1 MATRRPASPIAGAI
15 AVVTVH
21 QLLPCSDSWCHL
33 LAACPIASLRWRE
46 MDSNHRFR
54 DRPALSNTSK
64 PYECMY
70 FRDRHSGVRTWP
82 IATGNRWF
90 ESISLQQRV
99 RRNRR
104 MRSPLTD
111 VHHRCG
117 G

>member
-1 MATRRPASPIAGAI
+1 MFADS
-15 AVVTVH
+15 
-21 QLLPCSDSWCHL
+21 LLEGDGFEPSV
-33 LAACPIASLRWRE
+33 P
-46 MDSNHRFR
+46 R
-54 DRPALSNTSK
+54 DRTALSNTSK